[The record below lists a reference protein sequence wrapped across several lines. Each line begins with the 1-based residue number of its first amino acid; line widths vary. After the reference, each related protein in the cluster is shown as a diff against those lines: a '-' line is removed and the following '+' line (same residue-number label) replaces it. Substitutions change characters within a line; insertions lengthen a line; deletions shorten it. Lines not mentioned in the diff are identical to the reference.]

1 MKERSN
7 INGSFDNPGN
17 PRASLKS
24 DDRTFSRILQGIV
37 NHLTEIIR
45 SELRLAQTELRRD
58 LTQVVRASVFIVVG
72 ALAALYALGF
82 ILLAAVYGLA
92 TVMDPWLSAVIVG
105 VAVAIVA
112 VIFLQIGRSRLKRA
126 SLKPDE
132 TIQSLRENITWMK
145 KQTE

>member
-7 INGSFDNPGN
+7 INGSFDDPGN
-17 PRASLKS
+17 ARASSKS
-24 DDRTFSRILQGIV
+24 EDRTFSRLVQGIV
-37 NHLTEIIR
+37 NHLTEIVR

-58 LTQVVRASVFIVVG
+58 LTQVVKASVFIGVG

-92 TVMDPWLSAVIVG
+92 TVMDPWLSALIVG
-105 VAVAIVA
+105 VGVAIVA
-112 VIFLQIGRSRLKRA
+112 VIFLQIGRTRIKRA

-132 TIQSLRENITWMK
+132 TIQSLQENITWMK
-145 KQTE
+145 KQKE